1 MQKKNHETLLPAVV
15 IEPAAVAEAAVI
27 WLHGLG
33 ADGHDFAPIVPEL
46 GLDELPV
53 RFVFPHAPE
62 RPVTI
67 NNGYVMP
74 AWYDIN
80 RSDFG
85 DQQDEV
91 GIRHSQ
97 RQLQALIENEQAQG
111 ISSERIVLA
120 GFSQGGAMVLHTGL
134 RYPQPLAGI
143 LALSTYLPLANKV
156 ADEVHPANAQVP
168 VLMAHG
174 DADPVIPLSLAE
186 DSKRMLAAMGYPVA
200 WHHYPMEHTVC
211 PQEIKMIGAWLRER
225 LNAE

>member
-1 MQKKNHETLLPAVV
+1 MQKKNHKTLLPAVV
-15 IEPAAVAEAAVI
+15 IEPASEAEAAVI

-46 GLDELPV
+46 GLDDLSV

-62 RPVTI
+62 QPVTI

-80 RSDFG
+80 SPDFG
-85 DQQDEV
+85 EQQDEV
-91 GIRHSQ
+91 GMRRSEQ
-97 RQLQALIENEQAQG
+97 QLQALIEHELEQG
-111 ISSERIVLA
+111 IHSERIVLA

-134 RYPQPLAGI
+134 RYSRPLAGI

-156 ADEVHPANAQVP
+156 ADEVHPANVQIP

-174 DADPVIPLSLAE
+174 DDDPLIPLSLAE
-186 DSKRMLAAMGYPVA
+186 SSKQQLELMGHSVE

-211 PQEIKMIGAWLRER
+211 PEEIQAIGVWLRGQLGTE
-225 LNAE
+225 